1 MDIQEAIE
9 HYAALVDAAGTEKD
23 HKEVIRLWCEFD
35 FIYPQHAAHALHG
48 LIGPYLVTAFNE
60 KRGQLK

>member
-9 HYAALVDAAGTEKD
+9 QYAALIDAAGTEKN
-23 HKEVIRLWCEFD
+23 HTEVIRLWGEFD
-35 FIYPQHAAHALHG
+35 FIYPQKSAHALHG

-60 KRGQLK
+60 NRGQLK